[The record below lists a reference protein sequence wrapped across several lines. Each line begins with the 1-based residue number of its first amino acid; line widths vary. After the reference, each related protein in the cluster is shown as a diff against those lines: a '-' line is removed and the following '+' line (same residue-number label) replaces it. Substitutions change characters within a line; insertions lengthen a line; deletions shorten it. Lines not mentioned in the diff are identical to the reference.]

1 MSALHDGGAL
11 VERPGPTLGCRRS
24 TATATTATAATT
36 AAAAATA
43 AATTTTTAATV
54 TAINTVISACQP
66 CSVTNP
72 GQSAAATNTACQSA
86 DDVTNTTCQSAVDV
100 TNIS

>member
-11 VERPGPTLGCRRS
+11 VERPGLTLGCRRS
-24 TATATTATAATT
+24 TTTATTTATAATT

-54 TAINTVISACQP
+54 TAISACQP

-86 DDVTNTTCQSAVDV
+86 NDVTNTACQSADDVTN
-100 TNIS
+100 IG